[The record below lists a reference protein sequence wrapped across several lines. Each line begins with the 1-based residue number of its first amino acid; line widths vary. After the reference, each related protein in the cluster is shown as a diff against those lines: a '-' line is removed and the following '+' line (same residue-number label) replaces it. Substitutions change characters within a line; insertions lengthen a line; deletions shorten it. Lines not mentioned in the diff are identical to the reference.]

1 MKTTFEQQSEARP
14 AVLAGLRTGGTL
26 TQFEKSMKEMAALAE
41 AAGLSVCAVFTQTL
55 PRVNTGYYI
64 GSGKIEEIKAYLD
77 ETGTDL
83 VLFDSQ
89 LSPMQLRNLVNAFG
103 CEVLDRTALILRIFS
118 DRARTRE
125 AVLQVD
131 YARLS
136 YLLPRLAGMH
146 DDLGRQGG
154 TSGSM
159 SNRGSGEKKIE
170 LDRRHIEHRM
180 AELRKDLDEVDRE
193 RQTQRKARM
202 SSLLPR
208 VSLVGYTNAGKS
220 TILNGMIS
228 AYGGDEE
235 KKVFEKD
242 MLFATLD
249 TTVRRISPDGDRKP
263 FLLSDTVGFIDHLP
277 TTLVKAF
284 RSTLEETKYADVLLI
299 VSDIS
304 DPDYRDNLS
313 VTLSTLE
320 EIGAGAV
327 QRIFVFNKA
336 DRCPIFRSSEVS
348 VPGLRAEDGRIT
360 MSARSPEDIERL
372 MMLIEDTLNAG
383 RTHCRLLIPF
393 SEGQILN
400 ALKKGSDMQILEY
413 TPDGTLVSAHL
424 LPEDA
429 ARYAAYIEKD

>member
-1 MKTTFEQQSEARP
+1 MAKSEDNKIRCSFCGRTQDS
-14 AVLAGLRTGGTL
+14 VDKLIAGNGAFICNECVKLCL
-26 TQFEKSMKEMAALAE
+26 
-41 AAGLSVCAVFTQTL
+41 
-55 PRVNTGYYI
+55 NI
-64 GSGKIEEIKAYLD
+64 IEEDYDEPAGADVSLPEFKDVPRPRQIKAYLD

-263 FLLSDTVGFIDHLP
+263 FLLSNCTN
-277 TTLVKAF
+277 
-284 RSTLEETKYADVLLI
+284 R
-299 VSDIS
+299 
-304 DPDYRDNLS
+304 LS
-313 VTLSTLE
+313 
-320 EIGAGAV
+320 
-327 QRIFVFNKA
+327 
-336 DRCPIFRSSEVS
+336 
-348 VPGLRAEDGRIT
+348 
-360 MSARSPEDIERL
+360 
-372 MMLIEDTLNAG
+372 
-383 RTHCRLLIPF
+383 
-393 SEGQILN
+393 
-400 ALKKGSDMQILEY
+400 
-413 TPDGTLVSAHL
+413 
-424 LPEDA
+424 
-429 ARYAAYIEKD
+429 